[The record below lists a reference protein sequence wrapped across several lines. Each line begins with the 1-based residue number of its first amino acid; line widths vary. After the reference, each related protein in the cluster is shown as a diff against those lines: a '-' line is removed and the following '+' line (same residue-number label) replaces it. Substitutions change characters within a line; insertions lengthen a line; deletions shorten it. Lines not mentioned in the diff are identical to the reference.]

1 MQTDKPGSSKSP
13 RDIEKLTGISRSSV
27 QRIAK
32 RDLQLHV
39 FRREKAHLLSDS
51 DRQKRVKCCRTL
63 LRSRRLQTVDK
74 VRFSDEKIVTVQQPI
89 NTQNDRMY
97 AAMNKKSAMPS
108 ERLIKGRKH
117 FGESMM
123 VSVAVSK
130 TGKTEAHFIDE
141 GTKVDGRYHRENLLQ
156 NCLLPDIHLKFSSD
170 FVIQQLVIRRTV
182 RSRQSSFSVERSQLY
197 RAFCLATKQSRS
209 ESC

>member
-27 QRIAK
+27 RRIAK

-89 NTQNDRMY
+89 NTQNDRLY

-108 ERLIKGRKH
+108 ERLIKVA
-117 FGESMM
+117 ST
-123 VSVAVSK
+123 SV
-130 TGKTEAHFIDE
+130 
-141 GTKVDGRYHRENLLQ
+141 KV
-156 NCLLPDIHLKFSSD
+156 
-170 FVIQQLVIRRTV
+170 
-182 RSRQSSFSVERSQLY
+182 
-197 RAFCLATKQSRS
+197 
-209 ESC
+209 